1 MSLLP
6 VMMSPP
12 WCFGLVVAVADEVEE
27 GSIAAAL
34 WAVFRGDLRL
44 KEGVFMAPPNSIAT
58 V

>member
-1 MSLLP
+1 
-6 VMMSPP
+6 MMSPP